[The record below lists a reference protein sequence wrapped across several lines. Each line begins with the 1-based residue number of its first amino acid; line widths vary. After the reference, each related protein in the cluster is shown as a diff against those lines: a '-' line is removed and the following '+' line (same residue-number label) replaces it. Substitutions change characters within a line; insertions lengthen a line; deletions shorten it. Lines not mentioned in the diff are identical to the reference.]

1 MGYFR
6 ELPNLDYQSFV
17 SKDGNAS
24 GDYIR
29 VKNLFRRSKIRDDL
43 QNVFT
48 LFNKYQIKEGARPDN
63 VAEEFYGDPEL
74 DYVVIITAGIVN
86 IRDEWP
92 LSSKEIYDY
101 SLDKYGTD
109 LDNPRYWVTREI
121 KDSKGKLIMAKDNV
135 VDPDFSIT
143 FYDTGLSI
151 NVTKSGSEVRT
162 AVSNYEYETLLND
175 KKRNIFVLRPEFLQQ
190 FLNDFRDLMVYD
202 NSSQFINDNMI
213 ETENTSITLP

>member
-92 LSSKEIYDY
+92 L
-101 SLDKYGTD
+101 
-109 LDNPRYWVTREI
+109 
-121 KDSKGKLIMAKDNV
+121 
-135 VDPDFSIT
+135 
-143 FYDTGLSI
+143 
-151 NVTKSGSEVRT
+151 
-162 AVSNYEYETLLND
+162 
-175 KKRNIFVLRPEFLQQ
+175 
-190 FLNDFRDLMVYD
+190 
-202 NSSQFINDNMI
+202 
-213 ETENTSITLP
+213 

>member
-92 LSSKEIYDY
+92 LSSKELYNY
-101 SLDKYGTD
+101 SLDIYGDYLTD
-109 LDNPRYWVTREI
+109 VHHWETKEV
-121 KDSKGKLIMAKDNV
+121 KDLNGKLILPKGKIVDSTFTIP
-135 VDPDFSIT
+135 DPDLYNNTLNPVAS
-143 FYDTGLSI
+143 
-151 NVTKSGSEVRT
+151 VT
-162 AVSNYEYETLLND
+162 NYEYEVRKND
-175 KKRNIFVLRPEFLQQ
+175 EKRKIKILKREFVPLIITDLRNIMR
-190 FLNDFRDLMVYD
+190 YD
-202 NSSQFINDNMI
+202 KSSSQYV
-213 ETENTSITLP
+213 SRKVITTYNPRKSGV

>member
-74 DYVVIITAGIVN
+74 D
-86 IRDEWP
+86 
-92 LSSKEIYDY
+92 LS
-101 SLDKYGTD
+101 
-109 LDNPRYWVTREI
+109 
-121 KDSKGKLIMAKDNV
+121 LIH
-135 VDPDFSIT
+135 I
-143 FYDTGLSI
+143 
-151 NVTKSGSEVRT
+151 
-162 AVSNYEYETLLND
+162 
-175 KKRNIFVLRPEFLQQ
+175 
-190 FLNDFRDLMVYD
+190 
-202 NSSQFINDNMI
+202 
-213 ETENTSITLP
+213 